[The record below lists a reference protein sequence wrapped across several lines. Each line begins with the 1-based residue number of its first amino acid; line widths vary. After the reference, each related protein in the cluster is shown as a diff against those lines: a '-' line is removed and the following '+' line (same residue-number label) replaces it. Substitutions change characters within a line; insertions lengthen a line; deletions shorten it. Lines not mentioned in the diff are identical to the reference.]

1 MNKYSPT
8 GESFLTMVSQ
18 LNSELTDISIIKN
31 YRNAQLK
38 LNADATAMGLIR
50 KLSDARNEMNKM
62 QMAGTFIPEVLNNYG
77 TLQNGVESN
86 PIIMEYSLAQQEAVQ
101 FLKNVNYEISERI
114 GLDFS
119 TLIKRNNTC

>member
-77 TLQNGVESN
+77 TLQNEVESN